1 MPNWCEN
8 RVNISGDIKDIKAFR
23 DKAFNDG
30 VFHFNNLIPMPEGLD
45 ITSGNFG
52 KGTPEQEELEKLQST
67 NLIKHGYKDWYD
79 WCVANWGTKWDIE
92 AEDTSDDN
100 EFINLQFDTAW
111 GPPDGVFYHIK
122 DNFPSL
128 DLSWFYDEPGMEM
141 AGYLEG

>member
-8 RVNISGDIKDIKAFR
+8 RVNISGDVKDIKAFR
-23 DKAFNDG
+23 DKAFNNG

-79 WCVANWGTKWDIE
+79 WCVANW
-92 AEDTSDDN
+92 
-100 EFINLQFDTAW
+100 
-111 GPPDGVFYHIK
+111 
-122 DNFPSL
+122 
-128 DLSWFYDEPGMEM
+128 
-141 AGYLEG
+141 